1 MLTELQ
7 IKAAKPKEKAYYLSD
22 GRGLILMVKPNGS
35 KCWIAR
41 IYAGGKERRR
51 GLGTWPAVS
60 LKQARDLC
68 VDTKRAGDEI
78 IAPKLEEI
86 AERWYSTQI
95 TGRSSSHQYEM
106 RIYLERHIIPALG
119 GLRVN
124 AITPAQCLDLCQS
137 ICDAGHLNAARL
149 ARQILVRVLDFAVV
163 AGYIPANPASA
174 IRRVLP
180 SPAERHLPALSEPED
195 IALLMQRLEKVP
207 RPLIRAYLLILVYT
221 FCRPAE
227 LAGARWSE
235 FDGDMWTIPAGRM
248 KGRRA
253 HVVPLAPQVLAILK
267 DLKTRNY
274 SDVLLF
280 PGQRGDKAPF
290 SADVPRRALM
300 ACGYTP
306 AEISLHGFRAM
317 ASTVLNGAGFSS
329 DVIEAQLAHVDRN
342 KVRRAY
348 NRAEYL
354 PQRVELMRW
363 YADFLDKIKAGS

>member
-22 GRGLILMVKPNGS
+22 GRGLILMIKPNGS

-41 IYAGGKERRR
+41 IYDGGKERRR
-51 GLGTWPAVS
+51 GLGVWPGVS
-60 LKQARDLC
+60 LKQARALC
-68 VDTKRAGDEI
+68 VDVKRTGEEI
-78 IAPKLEEI
+78 TAPKLSEV

-95 TGRSSSHQYEM
+95 SRRSAAHQYET
-106 RIYLERHIIPALG
+106 RIYMERHILPALG

-124 AITPAQCLDLCQS
+124 AITPAQCLDMCQR
-137 ICDAGHLNAARL
+137 ICDAGHLHAARL
-149 ARQILVRVLDFAVV
+149 ARQILVRILDFAVV
-163 AGYIPANPASA
+163 AGYIPANPAAA

-180 SPAERHLPALSEPED
+180 APAERHFPALSEPED
-195 IALLMQRLEKVP
+195 IALLMRRLADIK
-207 RPLIRAYLLILVYT
+207 RPLARAYLQILVYT
-221 FCRPAE
+221 FCRPSE
-227 LAGARWSE
+227 LSGARWCE
-235 FDGDMWTIPAGRM
+235 FDGDMWTIPAARM
-248 KGRRA
+248 KGRRS
-253 HVVPLAPQVLAILK
+253 HVVPLAPQVLALLAELK
-267 DLKTRNY
+267 ARNY

-280 PGQRGDKAPF
+280 PGQRGDQAPF
-290 SADVPRRALM
+290 TADVPRRALM
-300 ACGYTP
+300 ACGYTH

-363 YADFLDKIKAGS
+363 YAEYLDKLKAGH